1 MALEKHPHVLIVD
14 DDADIRTYLAELVS
28 SIGAIPS
35 EACDGEAALVAVR
48 AKQPDLILL
57 DVEMPRMDG
66 FTACR
71 TVKSDPVTA
80 RIPVVM
86 VTSLSALNDRV
97 QGIEAGADDFLSKPI
112 HITEFNARVKSLLRV
127 KRLNDSL
134 ESAENVIFTLASAI
148 EAKDKYTAGHTER
161 VTAYSIELGKAVG
174 HSADEL
180 NNLRQ
185 GAALHDIGKIGV
197 PDHILNKPGKLS
209 PEEMQ
214 IMQQHP
220 ILGFNICS
228 PMKSLAT
235 ALPYIRWH
243 HEKPNGLGYPDG
255 LAGSEIPSHVLILGV
270 ADVYDALTSK
280 RPYRDAMNQE
290 KAFSILFEEAE
301 KGGLDMELVRL
312 FIEVVIPSFHGVKS
326 KAYSV
331 KHDALH

>member
-1 MALEKHPHVLIVD
+1 MASERKQQVLIVD
-14 DDADIRTYLAELVS
+14 DNADIRSYLADLVS

-35 EACDGEAALVAVR
+35 EACDGEAALLAVR
-48 AKQPDLILL
+48 ADPPDLILF

-71 TVKSDPVTA
+71 ALKSDPVTA

-112 HITEFNARVKSLLRV
+112 HVTEFNARVKSLLRV

-134 ESAENVIFTLASAI
+134 ESAENVIFSLANAI
-148 EAKDKYTAGHTER
+148 EAKDKYTAGHIER
-161 VTAYSIELGKAVG
+161 VTAYSLELGKAVG

-180 NNLRQ
+180 TDLRQ
-185 GAALHDIGKIGV
+185 GAALHDIGKIGI
-197 PDHILNKPGKLS
+197 PDYILNKPGKLS
-209 PEEMQ
+209 PEEMK
-214 IMQQHP
+214 IIQQHP
-220 ILGFNICS
+220 ILGFDICS
-228 PMKSLAT
+228 PMKSLAN

-255 LAGSEIPSHVLILGV
+255 LSGSTIPSTVLILSV

-280 RPYRDAMNQE
+280 RSYREPMNHE
-290 KAFSILFEEAE
+290 SACSTLSKEA
-301 KGGLDMELVRL
+301 KNGGLEANLVRI
-312 FIEVVIPSFHGVKS
+312 FVETVMPSFHRTS
-326 KAYSV
+326 KMNS
-331 KHDALH
+331 K